1 MFWWILCALGA
12 IALAVFVVVGIIY
25 LIIGIIE
32 LLFCS

>member
-12 IALAVFVVVGIIY
+12 IAIAILVIVGVIS